1 MPKILV
7 EIDTNN
13 LFRNTTTAQDEEI
26 LSDMLCMTDDKMLVA
41 EVVSRNLLADV
52 FAESRESEKQA
63 LMDEWAEEYGYI
75 KKM

>member
-41 EVVSRNLLADV
+41 EVVNRNLLADV